1 MSAEDEAATEE
12 YQGWVKGQ
20 AFATAHLWAFQLFHA
35 NCSIEEARALFDSIL
50 TSYENSG
57 SPSDV
62 LGPRGMN
69 VKLHGLSH
77 LEQIFEAAILFLK
90 ESESRAS

>member
-1 MSAEDEAATEE
+1 MGAEDEAATEE

-35 NCSIEEARALFDSIL
+35 GYSIEQARSIFDSVL

-57 SPSDV
+57 KDGQV

-69 VKLHGLSH
+69 VKLNGLSH
-77 LEQIFEAAILFLK
+77 LEEIFEAAILFLK
-90 ESESRAS
+90 ENENRA